1 MRVNDIESGEFNNY
15 DAFKSAIRRF
25 GFSLSNFYEV
35 KFELPSGSPLYREL
49 VKTKNLG
56 TSETIDLMTLY
67 SDEAT
72 LPGLQ
77 ISTGDYRITNT
88 PSLKYAYGSVFSEA
102 SFSFIMDAD
111 SRIKALF
118 DIWTNW
124 IYGYSSKRDEIFG
137 PLITSTTP
145 KMRTRYRD
153 EYAIDIV
160 IVKYERAVSSRS
172 NIPSNISGS
181 VDTPYTIDQI
191 IPDSKNKGPSKFYKP
206 IPVYAVRLFKA
217 FPGNIGSIALNS
229 GTSELS
235 KLSVSFEY
243 ETMTSSVLQ
252 DDTIYGSIID
262 PINGGGDT
270 NLFADFFN

>member
-1 MRVNDIESGEFNNY
+1 MRVTDIESDEFNNY
-15 DAFKSAIRRF
+15 EEFKSSIRRF
-25 GFSLSNFYEV
+25 GFSLSNFYQV
-35 KFELPSGSPLYREL
+35 KFEIQTGSPLYREL
-49 VKTKNLG
+49 VKTKDLG
-56 TSETIDLMTLY
+56 TSETINLMTLY
-67 SDEAT
+67 ADEAT

-111 SRIKALF
+111 SRIKGLF

-137 PLITSTTP
+137 PLITTITP

-172 NIPSNISGS
+172 NIPGS
-181 VDTPYTIDQI
+181 LDTPFSIDHI
-191 IPDSKNKGPSKFYKP
+191 IPDSKNKGPSKFYTP

-252 DDTIYGSIID
+252 DDKIGGSIID

-270 NLFADFFN
+270 NLLDLFN